1 MMEELI
7 SKKKLLSDLKG
18 VKDVLSAQGDPFLA
32 AMIQRAIDCV
42 NNQPMVM
49 MGMDLAREAGNG

>member
-1 MMEELI
+1 MKILI
-7 SKKKLLSDLKG
+7 DKMKLLKDLKG

-42 NNQPMVM
+42 NNQPPAAL
-49 MGMDLAREAGNG
+49 GYNRLKDASDG